1 MSSIIEGYN
10 YDIFISY
17 RQKDNK
23 GDRWVSE
30 FVDSLKTELESTF
43 KEEISVYFDIN
54 LHDGLLETHDVDASL
69 KEKLKCLI
77 FIPII
82 SRTYCDPKSFA
93 WEHEFKAFIAQALKD
108 QFGLKVKLPNGNVAS
123 RVLPIRIHDLDD
135 ADMRLFEEVAGS
147 KMRTSDFMFSTT
159 SGVNRPLK
167 AEEDHPYD
175 NLNKTYYRDQI
186 NKVALAIKEIITAL
200 KNESQHPEKLS
211 KQDLE
216 VKFAPKKNLRSK
228 IIIGLI
234 ILLSLVTVGL
244 FIFPKLFKPSETLE
258 KSVAVL
264 PFVNLS
270 NDPEQEYFSD
280 GVVEAILNHL
290 FKVGDLK
297 VISSTST
304 KRYKNTKLPIKE
316 IARELGVSSILEGSV
331 QKIGNNVRITTQL
344 IDAKTDTHLWSE
356 IYDKDISDIFVIQ
369 SEVAQNV
376 AMELKAKLTSEEKE
390 QIEKNY
396 TNNTEAYNLYL
407 QGRYFWYRRTKEDLK
422 RSVEY
427 FEKAISTDPNYA
439 LAYAGLA
446 DAYFIQAYWGWLP
459 WDEGTT
465 KSKELTIKAL
475 NIDKN
480 LAEAHTVLGAIL
492 NYKEWKWEEAQKELQ
507 LAVKLNPT
515 FVTAHH
521 YYSELLD
528 ILGENDKA
536 RTHIN
541 LALEIDPFLPV
552 LHALSSVYYYREGK
566 FKESLDECF
575 VLQELDPEYSNR
587 AVFWRKFY
595 IYVKQ
600 KEDLKAIES
609 LQKALYVDTLNIE
622 NANFIRDIY
631 GKEGMNGLLKWLIEH
646 ELKNSQ
652 PSYLTLARIYNM
664 LGNKDAVLDCLEK
677 AFENPPPGIARINND
692 PDFDNLRSEQRFQEL
707 ILKMGLSGYQ
717 KLN

>member
-1 MSSIIEGYN
+1 
-10 YDIFISY
+10 
-17 RQKDNK
+17 
-23 GDRWVSE
+23 
-30 FVDSLKTELESTF
+30 
-43 KEEISVYFDIN
+43 
-54 LHDGLLETHDVDASL
+54 
-69 KEKLKCLI
+69 
-77 FIPII
+77 
-82 SRTYCDPKSFA
+82 
-93 WEHEFKAFIAQALKD
+93 
-108 QFGLKVKLPNGNVAS
+108 
-123 RVLPIRIHDLDD
+123 
-135 ADMRLFEEVAGS
+135 
-147 KMRTSDFMFSTT
+147 
-159 SGVNRPLK
+159 NRPLK

-200 KNESQHPEKLS
+200 KNESLRPEKLPNR
-211 KQDLE
+211 DLE
-216 VKFAPKKNLRSK
+216 AKPAPEKNLRTK
-228 IIIGLI
+228 IIIGAVI
-234 ILLSLVTVGL
+234 FFSLLTAGL
-244 FIFPKLFKPSETLE
+244 FIVPKLLKPSETLE

-270 NDPEQEYFSD
+270 NDPEQEYFIE

-304 KRYKNTKLPIKE
+304 KRYKNTNLPIKE

-356 IYDKDISDIFVIQ
+356 IYDRDISDIFVIQ

-390 QIEKNY
+390 QIGKNY
-396 TNNTEAYNLYL
+396 TNNTDAYNLYL
-407 QGRYFWYRRTKEDLK
+407 QGRYFWYRRTKEDLA

-427 FEKAISTDPNYA
+427 FEKAIAIDPDYA

-446 DAYFIQAYWGWLP
+446 DAYFIQAYWGWLS
-459 WDEGTT
+459 WDEGTA
-465 KSKELTIKAL
+465 KSRELALKAL
-475 NIDKN
+475 EIDKN
-480 LAEAHTVLGAIL
+480 LAEGHTVLGAIL
-492 NYKEWKWEEAQKELQ
+492 NYRDWNWEEAQKELQ
-507 LAVKLNPT
+507 LAVNLNPK

-552 LHALSSVYYYREGK
+552 LHALSSGYYYNDGK
-566 FKESLDECF
+566 LKESLDECF
-575 VLQELDPEYSNR
+575 ILQELDPEYANR
-587 AVFWRKFY
+587 TVFWRKFF

-600 KEDLKAIES
+600 NEDLKAMES
-609 LQKALYVDTLNIE
+609 LQKALYFDTLNIE
-622 NANFIRDIY
+622 KSNSIRDIY
-631 GKEGMNGLLKWLIEH
+631 GKDGMNGVLKWLIEH
-646 ELKNSQ
+646 ELKKSK
-652 PSYLTLARIYNM
+652 PSYLTLARIFAM

-677 AFENPPPGIARINND
+677 AFENPPPNIARINND
-692 PDFDNLRSEQRFQEL
+692 PDLENLRSDKKFQEL
-707 ILKMGLSGYQ
+707 IIKLGLSEYQ
-717 KLN
+717 

>member
-43 KEEISVYFDIN
+43 KEEISLYFDIN
-54 LHDGLLETHDVDASL
+54 PHDGLLETHDVDASL
-69 KEKLKCLI
+69 KDKLKCLV

-93 WEHEFKAFIAQALKD
+93 WEHEFKAFVELASQD

-135 ADMRLFEEVAGS
+135 ADMRLFEEVTGS

-159 SGVNRPLK
+159 TGVNRPLK
-167 AEEDHPYD
+167 ADEDHPYD

-200 KNESQHPEKLS
+200 KNESQHPERLS
-211 KQDLE
+211 KRDLE
-216 VKFAPKKNLRSK
+216 VKSAPKKNLRTK

-290 FKVGDLK
+290 YKVGDLK

-304 KRYKNTKLPIKE
+304 KRYKNTKLPLKE

-390 QIEKNY
+390 QIGKNY

-407 QGRYFWYRRTKEDLK
+407 QGRYFWYRRTKEDLV

-459 WDEGTT
+459 WDEGIT

-507 LAVKLNPT
+507 LAVKLNPK

-541 LALEIDPFLPV
+541 IALEIDPFLPV
-552 LHALSSVYYYREGK
+552 LHALSSSYYYREGK
-566 FKESLDECF
+566 CKESLDECF
-575 VLQELDPEYSNR
+575 VLKELDPEYSNR
-587 AVFWRKFY
+587 AVFWREFY

-600 KEDLKAIES
+600 KEDLKAIEA
-609 LQKALYVDTLNIE
+609 LQKALYVDTLNIK
-622 NANFIRDIY
+622 NANFVRDIY
-631 GKEGMNGLLKWLIEH
+631 GKDGMNGLLKWLIEH

-677 AFENPPPGIARINND
+677 AFENPPPDIARINND
-692 PDFDNLRSEQRFQEL
+692 PNFDNIRSEPRFQA
-707 ILKMGLSGYQ
+707 ILKKMGLSNYQ
-717 KLN
+717 VPN